1 MILSKPNYIKIYGH
15 RGARG
20 DLPENT
26 LESFKY
32 LFKNNINAYE
42 TDILISKDLIPV
54 ITHDFRLDPSFT
66 KDNEGNWI
74 TDENIIIFDLSY
86 DELLK
91 FDVGALNK
99 LSRYGRRFVNQK
111 TLENQKIP
119 KLSELLELS
128 SKNKSEN
135 LLINLEIK
143 STPDEENL
151 TPTPEEMV
159 KLVMQEVNK
168 SNLQNKIIISSF
180 DWRTLTEIK
189 NHYPEISRAYLSFQQ
204 QTGIKIKNTIYNR
217 SPWMSFLPFFEKY
230 ELPKIIKSQGGKA
243 WHPYHKDITK
253 KLVEISHQED
263 LPVNVWTVNEEYDM
277 LKMIEYS
284 VDGIMTDYPLRLKE
298 LCDKENICLLYTS
311 PSPRDPE

>member
-91 FDVGALNK
+91 FDVGSLNK

-159 KLVMQEVNK
+159 KLVMKEVNK

-189 NHYPEISRAYLSFQQ
+189 NLYPEISRAYLSFQQ

-217 SPWMSFLPFFEKY
+217 SPWMSYLPFFETY

-243 WHPYHKDITK
+243 LHPYHKDITK
-253 KLVEISHQED
+253 KLVDISHQED
-263 LPVNVWTVNEEYDM
+263 LPVNVWTVNEENDM
-277 LKMIEYS
+277 LKMIEYG

-298 LCDKENICLLYTS
+298 LCDKENINWF
-311 PSPRDPE
+311 

>member
-91 FDVGALNK
+91 FDVGSLNK

-189 NHYPEISRAYLSFQQ
+189 NLYPEISRAYLSFQQ
-204 QTGIKIKNTIYNR
+204 QAGIKIKNTIYNR
-217 SPWMSFLPFFEKY
+217 SPWMSYLPFFEKY

-243 WHPYHKDITK
+243 LHPYHKDITK

-277 LKMIEYS
+277 LKMIEYG

-298 LCDKENICLLYTS
+298 LCDKENINWF
-311 PSPRDPE
+311 

>member
-91 FDVGALNK
+91 FDVGSLNK

-189 NHYPEISRAYLSFQQ
+189 NLYPEISRAYLSFQQ
-204 QTGIKIKNTIYNR
+204 QAGIKIKNTIYNR
-217 SPWMSFLPFFEKY
+217 SPWMSYLPFFEKY

-243 WHPYHKDITK
+243 LHPYHKDITK
-253 KLVEISHQED
+253 KLVDISHQED
-263 LPVNVWTVNEEYDM
+263 LPVNVWTVNEENDM
-277 LKMIEYS
+277 LKMIEYG

-298 LCDKENICLLYTS
+298 LCDKENINWF
-311 PSPRDPE
+311 

>member
-1 MILSKPNYIKIYGH
+1 MEEDLLIK
-15 RGARG
+15 
-20 DLPENT
+20 
-26 LESFKY
+26 
-32 LFKNNINAYE
+32 
-42 TDILISKDLIPV
+42 
-54 ITHDFRLDPSFT
+54 
-66 KDNEGNWI
+66 
-74 TDENIIIFDLSY
+74 
-86 DELLK
+86 
-91 FDVGALNK
+91 
-99 LSRYGRRFVNQK
+99 K

-128 SKNKSEN
+128 SKNESEN

-298 LCDKENICLLYTS
+298 LCDKENINWF
-311 PSPRDPE
+311 

>member
-1 MILSKPNYIKIYGH
+1 MTLSKPNHIKIYGH

-26 LESFKY
+26 IESFKY
-32 LFKNNINAYE
+32 LFENNINAYE

-54 ITHDFRLDPSFT
+54 ITHDFRLEPSFT
-66 KDNEGNWI
+66 KDSEGNWI
-74 TDENIIIFDLSY
+74 EDENIKIFDLTY
-86 DELLK
+86 EELLK
-91 FDVGALNK
+91 FDVGSINK

-111 TLENQKIP
+111 PLENQRIP
-119 KLSELLELS
+119 KLSELLDLS

-151 TPTPEEMV
+151 TPAPEDTV
-159 KLVMQEVNK
+159 KLVVNEINK
-168 SNLQNKIIISSF
+168 SNLKDKIIVSSF

-189 NHYPEISRAYLSFQQ
+189 NQYPEISRAYLTYQQ
-204 QTGIKIKNTIYNR
+204 VRGMKIKKTIYNR
-217 SPWMSFLPFFEKY
+217 SPWMSFLPFYEDH

-243 WHPYHKDITK
+243 WHPYRKDITK
-253 KLVEISHQED
+253 KLVDISHQED
-263 LPVNVWTVNEEYDM
+263 LPVNVWTVNEDYEM
-277 LKMIEYS
+277 LKMIEYG

-298 LCDKENICLLYTS
+298 LCEKENIKWF
-311 PSPRDPE
+311 

>member
-86 DELLK
+86 DELLE
-91 FDVGALNK
+91 FDVGSLNK

-159 KLVMQEVNK
+159 KLVMKEVNK

-189 NHYPEISRAYLSFQQ
+189 NLYPEISRAYLSFQQ
-204 QTGIKIKNTIYNR
+204 QAGIKIKNTIYNR
-217 SPWMSFLPFFEKY
+217 SPWMSYLPFFETY

-253 KLVEISHQED
+253 KLVDISHQED

-277 LKMIEYS
+277 LSLIH
-284 VDGIMTDYPLRLKE
+284 I
-298 LCDKENICLLYTS
+298 
-311 PSPRDPE
+311 

>member
-86 DELLK
+86 EELSK
-91 FDVGALNK
+91 FDVGSLNK

-189 NHYPEISRAYLSFQQ
+189 NLYPEISRAYLSFQQ
-204 QTGIKIKNTIYNR
+204 QAGIKIKNTIYNR
-217 SPWMSFLPFFEKY
+217 SPWMSYLPFFEKY

-253 KLVEISHQED
+253 KLVDISHQED

-277 LKMIEYS
+277 LKMIEYG

-298 LCDKENICLLYTS
+298 LCDKENINWF
-311 PSPRDPE
+311 

>member
-1 MILSKPNYIKIYGH
+1 MILSKPNHIKIYGH

-26 LESFKY
+26 LEGFKY
-32 LFKNNINAYE
+32 LFENNINAYE
-42 TDILISKDLIPV
+42 TDILISKDFIPV
-54 ITHDFRLDPSFT
+54 ITHDFRLDPSLT

-74 TDENIIIFDLSY
+74 EDENIKIYDLTY
-86 DELLK
+86 EELLK
-91 FDVGALNK
+91 FDVGSLNK

-119 KLSELLELS
+119 KLSELLNLS
-128 SKNKSEN
+128 SKNISEN

-168 SNLQNKIIISSF
+168 STLQNKIIVSSF
-180 DWRTLTEIK
+180 DWRTLTEMK
-189 NHYPEISRAYLSFQQ
+189 KLYPEISRAYLTFQQ
-204 QTGIKIKNTIYNR
+204 QAGIKIKNTIYNR
-217 SPWMSFLPFFEKY
+217 SPWMSYLPFFENH
-230 ELPKIIKSQGGKA
+230 ELPKIIKSQGGEA

-253 KLVEISHQED
+253 ELVDISHQED
-263 LPVNVWTVNEEYDM
+263 LPVNVWTVNKEYDM
-277 LKMIEYS
+277 LKMVEYG
-284 VDGIMTDYPLRLKE
+284 VDGIMTDYPLKLKE
-298 LCDKENICLLYTS
+298 LCEKENIQWF
-311 PSPRDPE
+311 